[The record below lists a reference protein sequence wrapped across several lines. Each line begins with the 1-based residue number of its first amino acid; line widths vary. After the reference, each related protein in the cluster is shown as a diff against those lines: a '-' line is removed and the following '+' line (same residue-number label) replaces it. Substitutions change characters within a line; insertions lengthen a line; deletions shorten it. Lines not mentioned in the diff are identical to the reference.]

1 MLTVNINKLC
11 PQIIGGDMTIAAG
24 LKRTGIYACLFSALI
39 LAQSAFAVDVAGIK
53 IDETAK
59 VGNQDLKLNG
69 AGIRYKVI
77 FKVYTAALYLA
88 DKKTTVSDVL
98 AAPGARRIELVM
110 LRDVSSED
118 FSRAF
123 MAGIQNNVDKADK
136 SKIINQLLKFGELFA
151 SIPELKKG
159 DVLTTDW
166 IPSVGTQ
173 IHFNSKPV
181 SENLPDQV
189 FYNALLKIWLGEKPA
204 DDKLKLALLG
214 QGG

>member
-1 MLTVNINKLC
+1 MIVA
-11 PQIIGGDMTIAAG
+11 Q
-24 LKRTGIYACLFSALI
+24 LKRATACACVLSGLM
-39 LAQSAFAVDVAGIK
+39 LAHTAFALDLAGVK
-53 IDETAK
+53 IEETAK

-88 DKKTTVSDVL
+88 EKKTTVPDVM
-98 AAPGARRIELVM
+98 AAAGPRRIELVM

-123 MAGIQNNVDKADK
+123 MTGIQNNVDKADK
-136 SKIINQLLKFGELFA
+136 AKIINQLLKFGELFA

-166 IPSVGTQ
+166 IPGVGTQ
-173 IHFNSKPV
+173 IHFNGKPV
-181 SENLPDQV
+181 SETLPDQV

-204 DDKLKLALLG
+204 DNKLKPLLLG
-214 QGG
+214 QPA

>member
-1 MLTVNINKLC
+1 MIVA
-11 PQIIGGDMTIAAG
+11 Q
-24 LKRTGIYACLFSALI
+24 LKRATACACVLSGLM
-39 LAQSAFAVDVAGIK
+39 LAPAAFALDLAGVK

-88 DKKTTVSDVL
+88 EKKTTVPDVM
-98 AAPGARRIELVM
+98 AASGARRIELVM

-136 SKIINQLLKFGELFA
+136 AKIINQLLKFGELFA

-166 IPSVGTQ
+166 IPGVGTQ
-173 IHFNSKPV
+173 IHFNGKPV
-181 SENLPDQV
+181 SETLPDQV
-189 FYNALLKIWLGEKPA
+189 FYNALLKIWLGDKPA
-204 DDKLKLALLG
+204 DSRLKPLLLG
-214 QGG
+214 QPA